1 MFPFKKIISK
11 RNFIKILLANFY
23 FSILPSY
30 SLSLN
35 KLKRIRFYY
44 NNKKH
49 KLRIVLDTSEKINYD
64 ILKSINSKTFKMS
77 LNKITID
84 NDFKNPKID
93 KDLKRNLKISNNNNN
108 LTFLLDSH
116 NTFKY
121 KVFTLLPK
129 DKYDH
134 RLVIDLFFLKS
145 FISDAKKNKKNLF
158 KSNKLIIAIDAGH
171 GGKDPGA
178 IGKNGTKEKD
188 IVLSISK
195 KLYSLL
201 KKEKNIK
208 PLLIRSK
215 DNFITLRQR
224 ISKAR
229 AYKSDLFISI
239 HADAARNKK
248 AKGCSAYVLSQRG
261 ASTEAAKWLANKE
274 NSADLIGGVRINN
287 KDNTLAEVIL
297 DMSQS
302 ASIEIS
308 IKAANEILLSLKKV
322 SVLHSKNI
330 EQAGFVVLK
339 SPDIPSILVETG
351 FLSNYKEEKKLRSK
365 KFQHEIANAIKKGI
379 LSTIKKGII

>member
-1 MFPFKKIISK
+1 MVWS
-11 RNFIKILLANFY
+11 FY
-23 FSILPSY
+23 PLC
-30 SLSLN
+30 
-35 KLKRIRFYY
+35 
-44 NNKKH
+44 
-49 KLRIVLDTSEKINYD
+49 E
-64 ILKSINSKTFKMS
+64 
-77 LNKITID
+77 
-84 NDFKNPKID
+84 
-93 KDLKRNLKISNNNNN
+93 
-108 LTFLLDSH
+108 
-116 NTFKY
+116 
-121 KVFTLLPK
+121 
-129 DKYDH
+129 
-134 RLVIDLFFLKS
+134 
-145 FISDAKKNKKNLF
+145 
-158 KSNKLIIAIDAGH
+158 
-171 GGKDPGA
+171 
-178 IGKNGTKEKD
+178 EKD

-201 KKEKNIK
+201 KKQKNIK

-229 AYKSDLFISI
+229 VYKSDLFISI

-302 ASIEIS
+302 AAIEIS

>member
-23 FSILPSY
+23 FLILPSY

-77 LNKITID
+77 LNNITID

-93 KDLKRNLKISNNNNN
+93 KDIIRNLKLSNNNNN

>member
-77 LNKITID
+77 LNNITID

-93 KDLKRNLKISNNNNN
+93 KDIIRNLKLSNNNNN